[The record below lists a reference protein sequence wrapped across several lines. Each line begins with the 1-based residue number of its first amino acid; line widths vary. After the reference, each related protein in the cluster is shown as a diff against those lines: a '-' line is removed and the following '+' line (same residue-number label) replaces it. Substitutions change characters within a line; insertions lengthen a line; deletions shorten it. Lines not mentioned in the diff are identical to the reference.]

1 MYAVI
6 GLGNPGLQYAATRH
20 NVGFEVIERLAYEN
34 NINVSK
40 KKHHALIGEGIIG
53 GEKVILVK
61 PQTYM
66 NLSGQ
71 SVIEIMSWYNLD
83 EKRIII
89 IYDDIS
95 LPIGLLRIRI
105 KGSAGGH
112 NGIKNIIAHLKSQE
126 FLRVKVGVGEKPPGW
141 DLADYVLSRF
151 SKEEIKEMVE
161 SIKMAS
167 DAVETIIKESPDKAM
182 NQFNQKIRE

>member
-1 MYAVI
+1 MFAVI
-6 GLGNPGLQYAATRH
+6 GLGNPGMQYETTRH

-34 NINVSK
+34 QIQVNK
-40 KKHHALIGEGIIG
+40 KKHHALIGEGTIAG
-53 GEKVILVK
+53 QRVVLAK

-71 SVIEIMSWYNLD
+71 SVIEIMNWYKIDKNH
-83 EKRIII
+83 III

-95 LPIGLLRIRI
+95 LPIGQIRIRN

-112 NGIKNIIAHLKSQE
+112 NGIKNIIAHLNSQE
-126 FLRVKVGVGEKPPGW
+126 FPRVKVGVGEKPPGW

-151 SKEEIKEMVE
+151 TKEEIIEMVE
-161 SIKMAS
+161 SIKIAS
-167 DAVETIIKESPDKAM
+167 DAVEAIIREGSASAM
-182 NQFNQKIRE
+182 NKFNQRIRE